1 MSLRRAAASIPGG
14 GCTSRSNG
22 LFRTRARAVTNITES
37 GSHKGLIPM
46 ESYTKP
52 DQALDLRQAI
62 HQARA
67 IRIAENKQVNCS
79 LCPGTRS

>member
-1 MSLRRAAASIPGG
+1 MG
-14 GCTSRSNG
+14 
-22 LFRTRARAVTNITES
+22 
-37 GSHKGLIPM
+37 
-46 ESYTKP
+46 SYTKP

-79 LCPGTRS
+79 LCPGTRN

>member
-1 MSLRRAAASIPGG
+1 MFRPVKLGQLQPIARRPFRPHGSL
-14 GCTSRSNG
+14 
-22 LFRTRARAVTNITES
+22 
-37 GSHKGLIPM
+37 KGLIPM

-62 HQARA
+62 QQARA

-79 LCPGTRS
+79 FCPGTRN

>member
-1 MSLRRAAASIPGG
+1 LQHVTEQFVHDYASRRPHGSL
-14 GCTSRSNG
+14 
-22 LFRTRARAVTNITES
+22 
-37 GSHKGLIPM
+37 KGLIPM

-79 LCPGTRS
+79 LCPGTRN